1 MNDTRA
7 IPYYEFL
14 DRIRAAP
21 QAYLDDATLS
31 ALEECMYEA
40 LSGRGAERLLPA
52 QPHEPNIGLLGE
64 WISIRSGIIGKS
76 DSGCWDRLSAD
87 FFTITRMTAKNDS
100 EAFTAFFE
108 FLNEFRKRTPILAA
122 EVTLT
127 AEQIA
132 ALRDSHGPYR
142 PIALKAR
149 RLSPD
154 PDCYLYK
161 VVPAADEDGF
171 TERLC
176 DVFCSLKSLLT
187 EAATLYGV
195 KAREWTIH
203 DPEAV
208 KSGLAKYLNSWL
220 PWKKPKLL

>member
-64 WISIRSGIIGKS
+64 WISIRTGIIEKS

-100 EAFTAFFE
+100 QAFTAFFE
-108 FLNEFRKRTPILAA
+108 FLDEFRKRTPILAA
-122 EVTLT
+122 EMTFT
-127 AEQIA
+127 AEQLA
-132 ALRDSHGPYR
+132 AQRSYYR
-142 PIALKAR
+142 SIALKAE

-154 PDCYLYK
+154 PDCFLYE
-161 VVPAADEDGF
+161 VIPAVDEDGF

-176 DVFCSLKSLLT
+176 DVFCSLESLLT

-195 KAREWTIH
+195 KVREWTIH
-203 DPEAV
+203 DPKAV
-208 KSGLAKYLNSWL
+208 KSGLAKYLSSWL
-220 PWKKPKLL
+220 PWKRTKLL